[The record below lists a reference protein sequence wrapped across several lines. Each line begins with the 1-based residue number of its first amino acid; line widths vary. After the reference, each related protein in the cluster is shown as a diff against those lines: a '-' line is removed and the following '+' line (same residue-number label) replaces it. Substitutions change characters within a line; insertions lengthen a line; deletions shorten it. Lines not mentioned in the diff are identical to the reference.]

1 VDILGHAERTDGA
14 LRTDTSRHTDASA
27 RIDTSLRTDAA
38 RHTDAALRTDAAR
51 HTDASLR
58 SDAAR
63 HTDSGRHSD
72 SSTPEDERTAAEL
85 ARLRA
90 QVAWLQAERAALW
103 WAINHDELTGLGNR
117 RLLNTLGP
125 ALLRR
130 SSRCAVVVLDL
141 NGFKPINDRYGH
153 AVGDDVLRTVA
164 HRLSR
169 CIGDDLAVRLS
180 GDEFAAILTESS
192 LADPREDWS
201 SLIDVLSE
209 TIAKP
214 MAIGDKDVTV
224 TASIGVAIAD
234 GEPLVIDELI
244 RRADLAM
251 YRAKTSRWYSNAVWD

>member
-1 VDILGHAERTDGA
+1 VDILGHAERTDA
-14 LRTDTSRHTDASA
+14 SLRTDASH
-27 RIDTSLRTDAA
+27 RTDTSLRTEGSH
-38 RHTDAALRTDAAR
+38 RTDGSHRGDLSLRTDV
-51 HTDASLR
+51 SL
-58 SDAAR
+58 
-63 HTDSGRHSD
+63 
-72 SSTPEDERTAAEL
+72 PEDERTAAEL

-117 RLLNTLGP
+117 RLLNALGP
-125 ALLRR
+125 SLLRR

-201 SLIDVLSE
+201 SLIGTMSE
-209 TIAKP
+209 TIARP
-214 MAIGDKDVTV
+214 MAIGGKEVTV
-224 TASIGVAIAD
+224 TASIGLATAD
-234 GEPLVIDELI
+234 HEPPVIEELI

-251 YRAKTSRWYSNAVWD
+251 YRAKTNRWCSHAVWD